1 MNSTYYLN
9 GVFMN
14 ASESDGKIHFENW
27 NNYTLVEEFG
37 VQNSDYFKYLSFN
50 FDILTSEQMKYV
62 LQGYLDSVHI
72 NNFDTLIISKK
83 FLKFFQDFVEIP
95 FEMQDDII
103 LKDCNVYDFLNI
115 VYENPLNPFYTFQQ
129 FSNTINKVNCKIRLV
144 DENAVVPSNVRLSD
158 VGYDLTVI
166 KKYKQLNDS
175 TALYDT
181 GIQIQVPFG
190 YYIEIVP
197 RSSLSK
203 SGYILANSMG
213 IIDNSYRGN
222 LYVALAKISSDA
234 SDISFPFKCC
244 QLILRRQH
252 FMNIVVQTDELSETH
267 RNDGGFGSTSK

>member
-1 MNSTYYLN
+1 
-9 GVFMN
+9 MN

-27 NNYTLVEEFG
+27 NNYTLIEEFG
-37 VQNSDYFKYLSFN
+37 VRNSDYYKYLSFD

-83 FLKFFQDFVEIP
+83 FHKFFQDFVEIP

-166 KKYKQLNDS
+166 KKYKQLNNS

-234 SDISFPFKCC
+234 PDVTFPFKCC
-244 QLILRRQH
+244 QLILRRQY

-267 RNDGGFGSTSK
+267 RSDGGFGSTGK